1 MKAIVVEIHK
11 EKAVVLSDNSCF
23 ETVKN
28 NNYEIGQVII
38 MKKQKI
44 SIMKTA
50 MAATAAVVML
60 SFGSWAYVSPYT
72 YISLDVNPSIEFTL
86 NRFNRVIDV
95 KAINDDGSDI
105 LADLK
110 ENIRNNSIDDAIEET
125 VEKIKENGY
134 FEDTDI
140 TFTVDKEENAMEK
153 ITENDTKNDI
163 ENDQDDNK
171 YDGGIIIT
179 VSNNNVKLS
188 EELTDKLRS
197 IVEESVGEDVSVEV
211 ASIGKDRV
219 EEAKELG
226 VSPGKLRLVEK
237 MQESSS
243 ETIIYSE
250 WIDKPVKEIMSAIK
264 ANKKAEEKII
274 EEAQETEEKIIE
286 EAQET
291 EEKAKEEAEK
301 AEEKAR
307 EKAKKAREEVK
318 KAEEKARKESKKVE
332 EKAREEAKKAE
343 EKVREEAKKTEEKA
357 REEAGKAYENNRDDD

>member
-286 EAQET
+286 
-291 EEKAKEEAEK
+291 
-301 AEEKAR
+301 KAR

>member
-110 ENIRNNSIDDAIEET
+110 ENIRSNSIDDAIEET

-286 EAQET
+286 
-291 EEKAKEEAEK
+291 
-301 AEEKAR
+301 KAR

>member
-1 MKAIVVEIHK
+1 MKAIVVETHK
-11 EKAVVLSDNSCF
+11 NQAVVLSDNSCF

-286 EAQET
+286 
-291 EEKAKEEAEK
+291 
-301 AEEKAR
+301 KAR